1 MSVTYAPGQRE
12 DRPWGHWEI
21 LAVGTGYAV
30 KRIVV
35 RPGGRL
41 SLQRHA
47 HRAEHWIIVGGEARV
62 TKQASVFPLPIGGTV
77 AIAAGEAH
85 RIENPGTTDLVFI
98 EVQHGQTLRE
108 DDIERLDDDYGRR

>member
-1 MSVTYAPGQRE
+1 MFVNYTPGQRE
-12 DRPWGHWEI
+12 DRPWGTWEI
-21 LAVGTGYAV
+21 LAVGAGYAV

-35 RPGGRL
+35 HPGGRL

-62 TKQASVFPLPIGGTV
+62 TKQAASFPVAAGETV
-77 AIAAGEAH
+77 AIAVGEVH

-98 EVQHGQTLRE
+98 EVQHGPTLHE
-108 DDIERLDDDYGRR
+108 DDIERLDDDYGRL